1 MPETLEHLMVTCQH
15 PAVLALRGQVRTKL
29 DAILEQA
36 TSVAAEVAPNCQA
49 LKDVPDLDDDG
60 TLMTVLL
67 CGTSHTSVPA
77 AGPLADSVG
86 FDDMQARRKLEEISY
101 HADTTMR
108 VVKWVGALTSYHRS
122 ALSSSGPE
130 SEHKLSPVGK
140 DLIDTVCD
148 FSLRLSQQRRR
159 LLAEPARG
167 FALRQRDPAVA
178 RAAAAAARAPVVG
191 NDGGAAALAAAA
203 PAAAPRARGV
213 RSLRHAGTG
222 PAPAKTS
229 SKRLRVAPC
238 VAALARGLGRARS
251 AKSGSTTASRG
262 ARGAAQASAR
272 GRPRRGAQS

>member
-29 DAILEQA
+29 DGILAQA
-36 TSVAAEVAPNCQA
+36 TAVAAEVAPICQA

-77 AGPLADSVG
+77 AGALADSVG
-86 FDDMQARRKLEEISY
+86 FDDMQARRRLEEISY
-101 HADTTMR
+101 QADTTMR
-108 VVKWVGALTSYHRS
+108 VVKWVGALTSFHRS

-148 FSLRLSQQRRR
+148 FSLRLSQKRRH

-167 FALRQRDPAVA
+167 FELRQRDPAAA
-178 RAAAAAARAPVVG
+178 RAAAAAARARPAVG
-191 NDGGAAALAAAA
+191 ADGGGAAVAAAAAAA
-203 PAAAPRARGV
+203 PRVRGV
-213 RSLRHAGTG
+213 RSLRHAGAG
-222 PAPAKTS
+222 AAPAKS
-229 SKRLRVAPC
+229 PSRGRRVAPC
-238 VAALARGLGRARS
+238 VAALARGLGRAQS
-251 AKSGSTTASRG
+251 AKSGTTTASRV
-262 ARGAAQASAR
+262 ARGAVRASLG